1 MFQLG
6 DLEEVSIFDDNE
18 SNHAKVPR
26 IVTVR
31 AREQSEC
38 VGLGMRNDGVKEM
51 LYNCTPTI
59 PYSYISQM
67 FLRRA
72 MSGVVP
78 FASVSACTRA

>member
-1 MFQLG
+1 MG
-6 DLEEVSIFDDNE
+6 DLEEVSVFDDNE

-26 IVTVR
+26 IVTIR
-31 AREQSEC
+31 AREESER
-38 VGLGMRNDGVKEM
+38 VGLGMMNDDVKEM

-59 PYSYISQM
+59 PYSYIRQM
-67 FLRRA
+67 FLRSA